1 MSGVCFVQRLQK
13 EPLHRRQKSQDIWK
27 TIWMYYVMTYCFP
40 NLFMNLQFGAFEAIS
55 CLECHGTGTALGDP
69 IEAGPSCHP
78 TALLSI
84 PFAVVATWKVGAQ
97 KAVYGKSQ
105 SSFALAAGKTN
116 LGHLEGRKRWN
127 LWNTA
132 VPWNI
137 MKGHMKHH
145 ETFCWVG
152 KWTLSILSTNTAKS
166 LWLFAPGAAGV
177 AGLSKAA
184 WSSSCSS
191 PSPDPTQCCQI
202 GCDCHRSCRVNEH
215 KCQHCYGSASAAL
228 KIWIKQKTEL
238 AHWQIKYWNILT
250 TSLNKFM
257 WTVNLNFHYSNIF
270 TDSPWITWF
279 LCLWG
284 WTTTL
289 IWLDFLLPF
298 PQRSLIG
305 GRMQEERLCPL
316 SASVEPTDMPRP
328 QSFPAK
334 SWISVNFPLF
344 FSLSLSLSS
353 SCQ

>member
-1 MSGVCFVQRLQK
+1 MTWHIVSQICWSICNL
-13 EPLHRRQKSQDIWK
+13 EPLRPSAALNATELARPWAIPSRPARPAIPRR
-27 TIWMYYVMTYCFP
+27 CCPFP
-40 NLFMNLQFGAFEAIS
+40 SPSWQ
-55 CLECHGTGTALGDP
+55 HGRSEPRKRSTAR
-69 IEAGPSCHP
+69 AKAPSRWP
-78 TALLSI
+78 PERRTWG
-84 PFAVVATWKVGAQ
+84 TWK
-97 KAVYGKSQ
+97 
-105 SSFALAAGKTN
+105 AGKDGIRGTRRC
-116 LGHLEGRKRWN
+116 HEISWKA
-127 LWNTA
+127 T
-132 VPWNI
+132 WNI
-137 MKGHMKHH
+137 MKHLV
-145 ETFCWVG
+145 ESASELCPFCPL
-152 KWTLSILSTNTAKS
+152 TQLNHAKS
-166 LWLFAPGAAGV
+166 LWLFGPGAAGV

-191 PSPDPTQCCQI
+191 PSPDPTQCRWI

-228 KIWIKQKTEL
+228 KVWIKQKTEL
-238 AHWQIKYWNILT
+238 AHWQIKYWNILNK
-250 TSLNKFM
+250 SLNKFM

-334 SWISVNFPLF
+334 SWISVNFL
-344 FSLSLSLSS
+344 LSLFMSIVQKQVYMMCDGCTVPYNGWLI
-353 SCQ
+353 